1 VIAIQGDE
9 LGLAMI
15 RTHSG
20 TITSVRLSSGTRA
33 DQPMAGE
40 TEPVEIR
47 LPLEPVVSDDEWARA
62 QTLLLKRRTWSKD
75 RTDAAIRATA
85 RG

>member
-1 VIAIQGDE
+1 
-9 LGLAMI
+9 
-15 RTHSG
+15 
-20 TITSVRLSSGTRA
+20 
-33 DQPMAGE
+33 MAGE